1 MKLVGELKEKV
12 GKTEDLTEAKNL
24 IENAGM
30 QLTDEEMNQV
40 AGGITEEEVNAQ
52 LKQIKQEKEQYRQ
65 TVRNW
70 RR

>member
-12 GKTEDLTEAKNL
+12 EKTEDLTEAKNL

-52 LKQIKQEKEQYRQ
+52 IKQIKQEKEQYHQ